1 MKNGTEEK
9 KNILDRSATKIIA
22 YTALLA
28 ALVCVLS
35 PFAVNI
41 GPIPLSFGSL
51 GVYIAASLLD
61 FKRGTAAV
69 LTFVLLGAFGVPVF
83 TNFTGGFFKL
93 IGPTGGF
100 IFGYIPCALIIGLI
114 IDKWENKAWIY
125 PLAMIAGTTALYA
138 CGTLFYM
145 LQAKVSFA
153 VAFSACV
160 APFLIGDA
168 IKIAAATALCF
179 PLRKILKKFVS
190 LPKKTKS
197 APQSEAQGANDALP
211 KDNAE

>member
-1 MKNGTEEK
+1 MKEK
-9 KNILDRSATKIIA
+9 SERKEQSGLGRSATRVIA

-28 ALVCVLS
+28 ALVCVMS
-35 PFAVNI
+35 PFAINI

-51 GVYIAASLLD
+51 GVYIAACLLD
-61 FKRGTAAV
+61 FKRGTSAV
-69 LTFVLLGAFGVPVF
+69 LVFVLLGAFGVPVF

-114 IDKWENKAWIY
+114 VDRWESKVWVY
-125 PLAMIAGTTALYA
+125 PLAMIAGTAVLYA
-138 CGTLFYM
+138 CGTLYYM
-145 LQAKVSFA
+145 FQSGVSLA
-153 VAFSACV
+153 AALAGCV
-160 APFLIGDA
+160 VPFLIGDA

-190 LPKKTKS
+190 LPKKEKAKPREEYETEK
-197 APQSEAQGANDALP
+197 AD
-211 KDNAE
+211 